1 MNKQLQH
8 TIEKLDVSTINKERQ
23 KVLQPFI
30 DYLKLKN
37 ESNDII
43 NLNLICTH
51 NSRRSHL
58 SQVWAQTMAAFFNV
72 KNVCCYSG
80 GTEATAVYPKVIDT
94 LKDHG
99 FYVQTL
105 SQGTNPVHA
114 IKFNDSKPAVIAFS
128 KTFDDGFNAKAN
140 FAAVMTCSHADE
152 NCPFIPGADRRIAL
166 NYEDPKLFDGT
177 PEQALKYAERSIQI
191 ATEMKYVFSHL
202 G

>member
-94 LKDHG
+94 LKDQG